1 MIANWRRFL
10 LFQTWIV
17 WQGGFVF
24 YAAVVVPTAT
34 DIVGSPVIQGFVTQ
48 EVTRWL
54 NVLGAVFHLLLA
66 WTLIAERGT
75 PRWRWRVALSSLS
88 AALMLALFAL
98 HPVLDSFLDPVEQT
112 VDRPKVFYRWHI
124 AYLWVS
130 TTQWLLAL
138 ANAWLILG
146 VWHQRGPDA
155 PAKV

>member
-48 EVTRWL
+48 EVTRSL
-54 NVLGAVFHLLLA
+54 NALGAVFHLLLA

-98 HPVLDSFLDPVEQT
+98 HPVLDSFLDPVEQI
-112 VDRPKVFYRWHI
+112 VDRPKVFYQWHI
-124 AYLWVS
+124 GYLWVS
-130 TTQWLLAL
+130 TTQWVLAL
-138 ANAWLILG
+138 ANAWLMLG

>member
-48 EVTRWL
+48 EVTRSL

-98 HPVLDSFLDPVEQT
+98 HPVLDSFLDPVEQI
-112 VDRPKVFYRWHI
+112 VDRPKVFYQWHI
-124 AYLWVS
+124 GYLWVS
-130 TTQWLLAL
+130 TTQWVLAL
-138 ANAWLILG
+138 ANAWLMLG